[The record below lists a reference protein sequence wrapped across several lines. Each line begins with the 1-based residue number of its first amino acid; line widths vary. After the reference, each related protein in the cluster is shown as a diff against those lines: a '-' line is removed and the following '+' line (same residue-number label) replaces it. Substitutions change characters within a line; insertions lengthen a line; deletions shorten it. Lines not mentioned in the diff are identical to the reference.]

1 MNESVRLLKLL
12 IGLSGATDLGMG
24 LKVGEPVRSAAL
36 GAGLARAFELDDE
49 GNREALHATLLTE
62 AVCVG
67 PPSGQGGRLS
77 IRRCAS
83 PTQTSVNHGAKRPR
97 NRPKAAEGAL
107 APRGPPGDVGALLLY
122 RNDRVVPGPHGR
134 AAMPASASISSP
146 PRWTTAIYVALS
158 CPRERRP
165 SGCRR
170 TPPALGNRYE
180 DRFGLTARKPVDGSP
195 GQRRNTRAT
204 QTCSRRPQKRQ
215 KRPRSPL
222 AHEEFKPNRA
232 RATLTAQTAPAT
244 TQ

>member
-49 GNREALHATLLTE
+49 GNREALYATLLTE

-97 NRPKAAEGAL
+97 NRPKGAEGAL
-107 APRGPPGDVGALLLY
+107 APSRTRRRRRRATPLPQ
-122 RNDRVVPGPHGR
+122 RRVVPGPHGR

-204 QTCSRRPQKRQ
+204 QTCARGGHKNVRNDPGARSRTKSSSQIGRER
-215 KRPRSPL
+215 R
-222 AHEEFKPNRA
+222 
-232 RATLTAQTAPAT
+232 
-244 TQ
+244 

>member
-49 GNREALHATLLTE
+49 GNREALYATLLTE

-107 APRGPPGDVGALLLY
+107 APSRTRRRRQRATPLPQRSRGPRPSWASRHARERLDIESSEMD
-122 RNDRVVPGPHGR
+122 DRHLRRAQLPAR
-134 AAMPASASISSP
+134 AAAQRLPAYAAS
-146 PRWTTAIYVALS
+146 
-158 CPRERRP
+158 
-165 SGCRR
+165 
-170 TPPALGNRYE
+170 
-180 DRFGLTARKPVDGSP
+180 
-195 GQRRNTRAT
+195 TR
-204 QTCSRRPQKRQ
+204 
-215 KRPRSPL
+215 
-222 AHEEFKPNRA
+222 
-232 RATLTAQTAPAT
+232 
-244 TQ
+244 